1 MGFQPVSAALARSA
15 SEESISLPVARHS
28 PIHLPNPNRNPNR
41 NRKPWI
47 EQRIQFLAG
56 VYGIDVLSFAILSN
70 HFHLVLRNRPDVV
83 ATWGDTEVARRWLQ
97 VCPKRKTPTGE
108 PQEPSASP
116 KRASDKGCL
125 PMSLPDYL
133 ALVDWTG
140 RQIVAGKSNMPDHLP
155 PILERLGMDATNWVP
170 LIRNFGRLFHR
181 VAGAPR
187 TLDRHARWRRFRPGR
202 AELLGTG

>member
-1 MGFQPVSAALARSA
+1 MARLARGDLFDPAEVSAFHCMSRCVRRSF
-15 SEESISLPVARHS
+15 LCGDDPY
-28 PIHLPNPNRNPNR
+28 NGRNYDH
-41 NRKPWI
+41 RKLWI

-56 VYGIDVLSFAILSN
+56 LFGIDVLYLTSVQRRIESLDFAQDSAA
-70 HFHLVLRNRPDVV
+70 RPDAWLTPIELNE
-83 ATWGDTEVARRWLQ
+83 ATTAPG
-97 VCPKRKTPTGE
+97 
-108 PQEPSASP
+108 PQPSVSANVSP

-125 PMSLPDYL
+125 SISLPDYL
-133 ALVDWTG
+133 ELVDWTG

-155 PILERLGMDATNWVP
+155 PILQRLGMEATNWVP